1 MPKGKPSI
9 LVIFGDDIGTWN
21 VGAHTQGMMGTPN
34 IDRNAR
40 DGVIFSDHNGKP
52 SCTAG
57 GSAFIMRQIRVR
69 TGMTTIGNP
78 GSTLGIQKEDP
89 TLAEVLKSVGF

>member
-1 MPKGKPSI
+1 MPKGKPTI
-9 LVIFGDDIGTWN
+9 LVIFGDDIGMRN

-40 DGVIFSDHNGKP
+40 DGVIFTDHYGKS
-52 SCTAG
+52 SCTG
-57 GSAFIMRQIRVR
+57 GRSAFIMGQMPVR

-78 GSTLGIQKEDP
+78 GSTLASRRRIRRWP
-89 TLAEVLKSVGF
+89 RC